1 MKKTTKHLRSLCA
14 VTAIAL
20 AMTPAANAATDPAY
34 GTNDLLF
41 FGLERSGT
49 TWIDKVVTFSLGSTW
64 DVFRRA
70 ATPGDPTFGTVISL
84 GNINTMLSSAFGADW
99 TSLTPDTLYFG
110 AAGQKGSTSGLSTV
124 VEDGDYARTAYI
136 SSPRTGTGIYQQANS
151 SARNIATS
159 GSGGTAANIQGANSV
174 AVGQPNPNSNNVSDT
189 IIDAQN
195 PLTPSAVPGTAYG
208 SINGGI
214 IGAASSTKYSYG
226 SVSNIVVGLDLYR
239 VTPSTND
246 ASAWQNLNSI
256 GADYGGSSG
265 NGYGY
270 YLGTVTLSDN
280 GDVNFTA
287 VPEPGTVSL
296 LALAAAGFAAHVIR
310 RRKLRS

>member
-1 MKKTTKHLRSLCA
+1 MKQPRWLRTTALS
-14 VTAIAL
+14 VGAL
-20 AMTPAANAATDPAY
+20 AFTTAGPLAATDPAY
-34 GTNDLLF
+34 NDNDILLY
-41 FGLERSGT
+41 GLQRSGSD
-49 TWIDKVVTFSLGSTW
+49 WIGSVVTFSLGSSW

-84 GNINTMLSSAFGADW
+84 GNINTILASAYGTAW
-99 TSLTPDTLYFG
+99 TGLTADTLYFG

-159 GSGGTAANIQGANSV
+159 GSGGTAANVQGANSV

-246 ASAWQNLNSI
+246 AAAWQNLNSI
-256 GADYGGSSG
+256 GADYGGSGG

-296 LALAAAGFAAHVIR
+296 LALAAAGYAAHVIR
-310 RRKLRS
+310 RRKLHS